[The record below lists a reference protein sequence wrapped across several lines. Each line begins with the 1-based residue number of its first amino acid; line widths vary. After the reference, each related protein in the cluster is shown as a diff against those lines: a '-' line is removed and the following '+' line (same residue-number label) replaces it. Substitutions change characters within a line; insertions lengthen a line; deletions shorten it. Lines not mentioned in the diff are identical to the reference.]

1 MHGTPEIIQSDQG
14 IEFKGT
20 VTAVWKEMNDKIIR
34 SSAYT
39 PTTQGKDERSHRTWK
54 EKPRYDVMERI
65 THEGM
70 NWVENLPLYHRS
82 IGLLCPFE
90 V

>member
-1 MHGTPEIIQSDQG
+1 MRGHIGHGL
-14 IEFKGT
+14 
-20 VTAVWKEMNDKIIR
+20 
-34 SSAYT
+34 
-39 PTTQGKDERSHRTWK
+39 
-54 EKPRYDVMERI
+54 RYDMMERI

-90 V
+90 VYYGRKHNSLKIDFV